1 MAHDGPVRDWSFGL
15 RQGAALVTTVA
26 LGVAI
31 LIWQLGDGPSGFSA
45 PPWLW
50 WTAYGLFVGV
60 QLLDGWPRA
69 ELWLAAE
76 CTLAAAVYLLAP
88 GWTLTAI
95 LLVSTA
101 AAAAFVLSTPAAL
114 AVVGAQTAVIVVGEL
129 GLPADEVLTMAAIYG
144 GFQLF
149 AVFTAATATREI
161 RMRTEL
167 AETNRELRDAQDLL
181 RSSAQAGERLRISRE
196 LHDLVGHQLTALALE
211 LEVAAHHTDGDA
223 ARHVDR
229 ARRTAKE
236 LLTDV
241 RRAVGRLRT
250 APGDVS
256 AAFGSVTGIAKPE
269 VHLDIDDDME
279 FADPERAQ
287 ALVRCVQE
295 IVTNTVRHAGADH
308 LWITVG
314 RDGDEVAVDATDD
327 GRGATAVRP
336 GNGLTGMRERL
347 EQLGGTL
354 AYETGPGGGFTLRA
368 RLPAS

>member
-1 MAHDGPVRDWSFGL
+1 VRDWSIGL
-15 RQGAALVTTVA
+15 RRGTALVTTVA
-26 LGVAI
+26 VGVAV
-31 LIWQLGDGPSGFSA
+31 LAWQLGDEPSGFSA

-50 WTAYGLFVGV
+50 WTAYVLFLGV
-60 QLLDGWPRA
+60 QVLDGWPHA
-69 ELWLAAE
+69 KSWLAAQ
-76 CTLAAAVYLLAP
+76 CVLAAAVYLLAP
-88 GWTLTAI
+88 GWTI
-95 LLVSTA
+95 MPVLLVTTA
-101 AAAAFVLSTPAAL
+101 AAAAFILSTPAAV
-114 AVVGAQTAVIVVGEL
+114 AVVGAQTIVIVHGQLGMPVDAVLTTAVIY
-129 GLPADEVLTMAAIYG
+129 A

-149 AVFTAATATREI
+149 AVFTAATAARES

-167 AETNRELRDAQDLL
+167 AETNRELHAAQDLL
-181 RSSAQAGERLRISRE
+181 RSTAQAGERLRISRE

-223 ARHVDR
+223 AQHVDR

-250 APGDVS
+250 TPGDAS
-256 AAFGSVTGIAKPE
+256 AALGSVTGIAKPE
-269 VHLDIDDDME
+269 VHLDIDDDVD
-279 FADPERAQ
+279 FADPERAR

-295 IVTNTVRHAGADH
+295 IVTNTVRHADADH

-314 RDGDEVAVDATDD
+314 RDGDEVAVEAVDD
-327 GRGATAVRP
+327 GRGAAAVRP

-347 EQLGGTL
+347 AEVGGTL
-354 AYETGPGGGFTLRA
+354 AYETAPGGGFTLRA